1 MLEHKDYLSSLNK
14 ARRKRSQKPDPRLWI
29 LILAAVLA
37 VGAIIFAVKYMKKSE
52 SGEMAARSVGEQL
65 QTGEPQTDPAAA
77 VAAESDEETQWEQQV
92 EEAVGRFANLGLI
105 QVSGY
110 VNIRETPGT
119 DGTVLGTIADGG
131 GCEVLGTEG
140 EWTKIQSGGL
150 EGYVSSQYLVTGQEA
165 KNLAEKYV
173 KLRAVITM
181 ETEGEKLRV
190 RETPD
195 DSTSDNVIGAVSDG
209 ESFEVLSQ
217 EDGWI
222 QIKDGYISDQ
232 FAQVSYALEEGRKL
246 DEKTK
251 AINQYE
257 NLVMSKV
264 NGYLNVR
271 SSPEDKGNAN
281 IIGKMTSKAG
291 GEILETLDGWYKVK
305 SGPIVGYISSD
316 PQYTA
321 TGREAKD
328 IALQT
333 ASLKAVISTDVLNV
347 RTEPSTDAKIWT
359 QIVKDEKYPV
369 IDDPET
375 PDGWLKIDLD
385 SVDEED
391 GGVSDGAYISTR
403 DNNVEVRYVINEA
416 IKFKPAESGSGGSG
430 SSGSGSRRSQ
440 IVNYAIQFVG
450 NPYVWGGTS
459 LTNGVDCSGF
469 TMKVMQ
475 KFGVSLPHYSGS
487 QAKMGKKV
495 TSGNMKP
502 GDLIFYAGS
511 NGRINHV
518 ALYIGNGQ
526 VVHAASRRSG
536 IKISTWNYRSPVA
549 IRNMLD

>member
-1 MLEHKDYLSSLNK
+1 M
-14 ARRKRSQKPDPRLWI
+14 
-29 LILAAVLA
+29 
-37 VGAIIFAVKYMKKSE
+37 
-52 SGEMAARSVGEQL
+52 
-65 QTGEPQTDPAAA
+65 
-77 VAAESDEETQWEQQV
+77 
-92 EEAVGRFANLGLI
+92 
-105 QVSGY
+105 
-110 VNIRETPGT
+110 
-119 DGTVLGTIADGG
+119 
-131 GCEVLGTEG
+131 
-140 EWTKIQSGGL
+140 
-150 EGYVSSQYLVTGQEA
+150 
-165 KNLAEKYV
+165 
-173 KLRAVITM
+173 
-181 ETEGEKLRV
+181 
-190 RETPD
+190 
-195 DSTSDNVIGAVSDG
+195 
-209 ESFEVLSQ
+209 LSQ

-416 IKFKPAESGSGGSG
+416 IKFKPAESGSE
-430 SSGSGSRRSQ
+430 
-440 IVNYAIQFVG
+440 
-450 NPYVWGGTS
+450 VW
-459 LTNGVDCSGF
+459 
-469 TMKVMQ
+469 
-475 KFGVSLPHYSGS
+475 
-487 QAKMGKKV
+487 
-495 TSGNMKP
+495 
-502 GDLIFYAGS
+502 
-511 NGRINHV
+511 
-518 ALYIGNGQ
+518 
-526 VVHAASRRSG
+526 
-536 IKISTWNYRSPVA
+536 
-549 IRNMLD
+549 

>member
-37 VGAIIFAVKYMKKSE
+37 VGAIIFAVKYMKKPE
-52 SGEMAARSVGEQL
+52 SGEMVVRSVGEQL

-77 VAAESDEETQWEQQV
+77 VAAESHEETQWEQQV

-416 IKFKPAESGSGGSG
+416 IKFKPAESD
-430 SSGSGSRRSQ
+430 RRN
-440 IVNYAIQFVG
+440 VVLLVVRLLLFTAAISFVYRPLHAVG
-450 NPYVWGGTS
+450 NTVGIHNNTTVSITRSASDS
-459 LTNGVDCSGF
+459 LNHRRITA
-469 TMKVMQ
+469 Q
-475 KFGVSLPHYSGS
+475 KAF
-487 QAKMGKKV
+487 
-495 TSGNMKP
+495 
-502 GDLIFYAGS
+502 LIGIQNRNQRY
-511 NGRINHV
+511 
-518 ALYIGNGQ
+518 LGQ
-526 VVHAASRRSG
+526 IIA
-536 IKISTWNYRSPVA
+536 
-549 IRNMLD
+549 

>member
-37 VGAIIFAVKYMKKSE
+37 VGAIIFAVKYMKKPE
-52 SGEMAARSVGEQL
+52 SGEMAVRSVGEQL

-77 VAAESDEETQWEQQV
+77 VAAESHEETQWEQQV

-217 EDGWI
+217 EDRWI

-475 KFGVSLPHYSGS
+475 KFGVSLPHYSGL

>member
-14 ARRKRSQKPDPRLWI
+14 ARRRRSQKPDPRLWI

-37 VGAIIFAVKYMKKSE
+37 VGAIIFAVKHMKKPA

-65 QTGEPQTDPAAA
+65 QTGEAQPDPAAA
-77 VAAESDEETQWEQQV
+77 VAVESDEETRWEQQV
-92 EEAVGRFANLGLI
+92 EEAVGRFTNLGLI

-150 EGYVSSQYLVTGQEA
+150 EGYVSSQYLVTGEEA
-165 KNLAEKYV
+165 KALASDYV

-195 DSTSDNVIGAVSDG
+195 DSSSDNVIGSAADG
-209 ESFEVLSQ
+209 ESFEVLSH
-217 EDGWI
+217 ENGWI
-222 QIKDGYISDQ
+222 QIRNGYISDQ

-385 SVDEED
+385 SVDAED
-391 GGVSDGAYISTR
+391 GSISDGAYISTR

-416 IKFKPAESGSGGSG
+416 IKFKPTEGGSG
-430 SSGSGSRRSQ
+430 SGSTGSGSRRSQ
-440 IVNYAIQFVG
+440 VVNYALQFVG

-487 QAKMGKKV
+487 QAQMGKKV

-511 NGRINHV
+511 NGRVNHV

-526 VVHAASRRSG
+526 VVHAASKRSG

-549 IRNMLD
+549 IRNVLD

>member
-1 MLEHKDYLSSLNK
+1 MVW
-14 ARRKRSQKPDPRLWI
+14 P
-29 LILAAVLA
+29 
-37 VGAIIFAVKYMKKSE
+37 
-52 SGEMAARSVGEQL
+52 
-65 QTGEPQTDPAAA
+65 EPQTDPAAA

-459 LTNGVDCSGF
+459 LTNGVS
-469 TMKVMQ
+469 
-475 KFGVSLPHYSGS
+475 
-487 QAKMGKKV
+487 
-495 TSGNMKP
+495 
-502 GDLIFYAGS
+502 
-511 NGRINHV
+511 
-518 ALYIGNGQ
+518 
-526 VVHAASRRSG
+526 
-536 IKISTWNYRSPVA
+536 W
-549 IRNMLD
+549 

>member
-14 ARRKRSQKPDPRLWI
+14 ARRKRSQKQDPRLWI

-37 VGAIIFAVKYMKKSE
+37 VGAIIFAVKYMKKPE
-52 SGEMAARSVGEQL
+52 SGEMAVRSVGEQL

-440 IVNYAIQFVG
+440 VVNYALQFVG

-487 QAKMGKKV
+487 QAQMGKKV

-511 NGRINHV
+511 NGRVNHV

-526 VVHAASRRSG
+526 VVHAASKRSG

-549 IRNMLD
+549 IRNVLD

>member
-37 VGAIIFAVKYMKKSE
+37 VGAIIFAVKYMKKPE
-52 SGEMAARSVGEQL
+52 SGEMAVRSVGEQL

-131 GCEVLGTEG
+131 GCEVLG
-140 EWTKIQSGGL
+140 
-150 EGYVSSQYLVTGQEA
+150 
-165 KNLAEKYV
+165 
-173 KLRAVITM
+173 
-181 ETEGEKLRV
+181 TEGEKLRV

>member
-37 VGAIIFAVKYMKKSE
+37 VGAIIFAVKYMKKPE
-52 SGEMAARSVGEQL
+52 SGEMAVRSVGEQL

-77 VAAESDEETQWEQQV
+77 VAAESHEETQWEQQV

-495 TSGNMKP
+495 TSGNMKS

-549 IRNMLD
+549 IRNVLD

>member
-1 MLEHKDYLSSLNK
+1 MLYLLVW
-14 ARRKRSQKPDPRLWI
+14 P
-29 LILAAVLA
+29 
-37 VGAIIFAVKYMKKSE
+37 
-52 SGEMAARSVGEQL
+52 
-65 QTGEPQTDPAAA
+65 EPQTDPAAA

-459 LTNGVDCSGF
+459 LTNGVS
-469 TMKVMQ
+469 
-475 KFGVSLPHYSGS
+475 
-487 QAKMGKKV
+487 
-495 TSGNMKP
+495 
-502 GDLIFYAGS
+502 
-511 NGRINHV
+511 
-518 ALYIGNGQ
+518 
-526 VVHAASRRSG
+526 
-536 IKISTWNYRSPVA
+536 W
-549 IRNMLD
+549 

>member
-1 MLEHKDYLSSLNK
+1 MLEHKDYVSSLNK
-14 ARRKRSQKPDPRLWI
+14 ARRRRNQNWDPRFLL
-29 LILAAVLA
+29 LILAVILA
-37 VGAIIFAVKYMKKSE
+37 VGTIVLTVKTLKGPISE
-52 SGEMAARSVGEQL
+52 GRAAK
-65 QTGEPQTDPAAA
+65 AAA
-77 VAAESDEETQWEQQV
+77 EQPGSEVPQAESMEGTAESFQEDERESQL
-92 EEAVGRFANLGLI
+92 EEALSCFDNLGLI

-119 DGTVLGTIADGG
+119 DGTILGTIADGG

-140 EWTKIQSGGL
+140 DWTRIKSGDL
-150 EGYVSSQYLVTGQEA
+150 EGYVSSQYLVTGEEA
-165 KNLAEKYV
+165 ETLAADYV

-181 ETEGEKLRV
+181 ETEGAKLRV

-195 DSTSDNVIGAVSDG
+195 DSGSDNVVGAVADG
-209 ESFEVLSQ
+209 QSFEVLSQ
-217 EDGWI
+217 ENGWI

-232 FAQVSYALEEGRKL
+232 FARVSYALEEGRRL
-246 DEKTK
+246 DEKTM
-251 AINQYE
+251 AVNQYE

-359 QIVKDEKYPV
+359 QIVKDEAYSV

-375 PDGWLKIDLD
+375 PDGWIKIDLD

-391 GGVSDGAYISTR
+391 GGTADGAYISTR

-416 IKFKPAESGSGGSG
+416 IKFKPAESGSEGSG
-430 SSGSGSRRSQ
+430 SSGSSSRRSQ
-440 IVNYAIQFVG
+440 VVNYALQFVG

-459 LTNGVDCSGF
+459 LTKGADCSGF

-511 NGRINHV
+511 NGRVNHV
-518 ALYIGNGQ
+518 AMYIGNGQ
-526 VVHAASRRSG
+526 IVHAASRRSG

-549 IRNMLD
+549 IRNVLD

>member
-1 MLEHKDYLSSLNK
+1 MTYFVKHNDILEEPGLRDWM
-14 ARRKRSQKPDPRLWI
+14 RKWGLTGFC
-29 LILAAVLA
+29 AVLTMA
-37 VGAIIFAVKYMKKSE
+37 MVPSTAFAAPAESDLGAIGA
-52 SGEMAARSVGEQL
+52 
-65 QTGEPQTDPAAA
+65 AAA
-77 VAAESDEETQWEQQV
+77 VPGANSSSAVAPLGAADSLSNLDSAKTQAEETPAEEEHAAIKAYEERKAEV
-92 EEAVGRFANLGLI
+92 EEAYKNVAI
-105 QVSGY
+105 SQVENY
-110 VNIRETPGT
+110 VNIRQDASTE
-119 DGTVLGTIADGG
+119 A
-131 GCEVLGTEG
+131 EVLG
-140 EWTKIQSGGL
+140 KI
-150 EGYVSSQYLVTGQEA
+150 Y
-165 KNLAEKYV
+165 N
-173 KLRAVITM
+173 
-181 ETEGEKLRV
+181 
-190 RETPD
+190 
-195 DSTSDNVIGAVSDG
+195 
-209 ESFEVLSQ
+209 
-217 EDGWI
+217 
-222 QIKDGYISDQ
+222 
-232 FAQVSYALEEGRKL
+232 
-246 DEKTK
+246 
-251 AINQYE
+251 
-257 NLVMSKV
+257 
-264 NGYLNVR
+264 
-271 SSPEDKGNAN
+271 NAAA
-281 IIGKMTSKAG
+281 T
-291 GEILETLDGWYKVK
+291 ILETVEKEDGTWYKVK

>member
-37 VGAIIFAVKYMKKSE
+37 VGAIIFAVKYMKKPE
-52 SGEMAARSVGEQL
+52 SGEMAVRSVGEQL

-487 QAKMGKKV
+487 QAKTGKKV

-549 IRNMLD
+549 IRNVLD

>member
-37 VGAIIFAVKYMKKSE
+37 VGAIIFAVKYMKKPE
-52 SGEMAARSVGEQL
+52 SGKMAVRSVGEQL
-65 QTGEPQTDPAAA
+65 QTGEQQTDPAAA
-77 VAAESDEETQWEQQV
+77 VAAESDEEAQWEQQV

-450 NPYVWGGTS
+450 NPYVWGGLYGLST
-459 LTNGVDCSGF
+459 
-469 TMKVMQ
+469 
-475 KFGVSLPHYSGS
+475 
-487 QAKMGKKV
+487 
-495 TSGNMKP
+495 
-502 GDLIFYAGS
+502 
-511 NGRINHV
+511 GRIFV
-518 ALYIGNGQ
+518 GQ
-526 VVHAASRRSG
+526 E
-536 IKISTWNYRSPVA
+536 
-549 IRNMLD
+549 D

>member
-14 ARRKRSQKPDPRLWI
+14 ARRKRNQKLDPRLLI

-37 VGAIIFAVKYMKKSE
+37 VGIIVFAVKHMKKPV
-52 SGEMAARSVGEQL
+52 SGRMAVRTPDEQT
-65 QTGEPQTDPAAA
+65 QMAEPQADPSAAA
-77 VAAESDEETQWEQQV
+77 VESDEDAEWEKQV
-92 EEAVGRFANLGLI
+92 EEAVGRFASLGLI

-119 DGTVLGTIADGG
+119 DGTILGTIADGG

-140 EWTKIQSGGL
+140 DWTKIQSGGL
-150 EGYVSSQYLVTGQEA
+150 EGYVSSQYLVTGDEA
-165 KNLAEKYV
+165 KTLAENYV

-195 DSTSDNVIGAVSDG
+195 DSTSDNVVGAVSDG
-209 ESFEVLSQ
+209 ESFEVLSH
-217 EDGWI
+217 EGGWI

-246 DEKTK
+246 DERTK

-271 SSPEDKGNAN
+271 SSPEIPKDNADAN

-305 SGPIVGYISSD
+305 SGPIVGYISAEH
-316 PQYTA
+316 TV
-321 TGREAKD
+321 TGWEAKD

-347 RTEPSTDAKIWT
+347 RTEPNTDAKIWT
-359 QIVKDEKYPV
+359 QIVKDEKYSV

-375 PDGWLKIDLD
+375 PEGWIKIDLD

-391 GGVSDGAYISTR
+391 GSTSDGAYISTR

-440 IVNYAIQFVG
+440 VVNYALQFVG

-459 LTNGVDCSGF
+459 LTKGADCSGF

-487 QAKMGKKV
+487 QAKMGRKV

-511 NGRINHV
+511 SGRVNHV
-518 ALYIGNGQ
+518 AMYIGNGQ
-526 VVHAASRRSG
+526 IVHAASRRSG

-549 IRNMLD
+549 IRSVLD

>member
-37 VGAIIFAVKYMKKSE
+37 VGAIIFAVKYMKKPE
-52 SGEMAARSVGEQL
+52 SGEMAVRSVGEQL

-375 PDGWLKIDLD
+375 PDG
-385 SVDEED
+385 
-391 GGVSDGAYISTR
+391 
-403 DNNVEVRYVINEA
+403 
-416 IKFKPAESGSGGSG
+416 
-430 SSGSGSRRSQ
+430 
-440 IVNYAIQFVG
+440 
-450 NPYVWGGTS
+450 
-459 LTNGVDCSGF
+459 
-469 TMKVMQ
+469 
-475 KFGVSLPHYSGS
+475 
-487 QAKMGKKV
+487 
-495 TSGNMKP
+495 
-502 GDLIFYAGS
+502 
-511 NGRINHV
+511 
-518 ALYIGNGQ
+518 
-526 VVHAASRRSG
+526 
-536 IKISTWNYRSPVA
+536 
-549 IRNMLD
+549 

>member
-14 ARRKRSQKPDPRLWI
+14 ARRRRSQRPDPRLWI

-37 VGAIIFAVKYMKKSE
+37 VGAVIFAVIYMKKPVSAR
-52 SGEMAARSVGEQL
+52 MAARSFDEQT
-65 QTGEPQTDPAAA
+65 QPAEPQTEPEAA
-77 VAAESDEETQWEQQV
+77 VNVESDEAAQWENQV
-92 EEAVGRFANLGLI
+92 EEAVSRFSNLGLI

-140 EWTKIQSGGL
+140 DWTKIQSGGL
-150 EGYVSSQYLVTGQEA
+150 EGYVSSQYLVTGEEA
-165 KNLAEKYV
+165 KALAKNYV

-195 DSTSDNVIGAVSDG
+195 DSGSANVVGAVSDG

-217 EDGWI
+217 ENGWI

-232 FAQVSYALEEGRKL
+232 FARVSYALEEGRKL
-246 DEKTK
+246 DEKTM

-391 GGVSDGAYISTR
+391 GSVADGAYISTR
-403 DNNVEVRYVINEA
+403 DNNVQVRYVINEA
-416 IKFKPAESGSGGSG
+416 IKFKPTEGGSG
-430 SSGSGSRRSQ
+430 SGSTGSGSRRSQ
-440 IVNYAIQFVG
+440 VVNYALQFVG

-511 NGRINHV
+511 NGRVNHV

-549 IRNMLD
+549 IRSVLD